1 VNLSIDIMNIAVFKL
16 SSGGLYRPPSNLQSF
31 KNINIAR
38 IYSPMLPKTL
48 ALAVLVASKAVAS
61 LYLVQ
66 DGDTF
71 VDLAA
76 RSDQSPIIYGLHA
89 GMLNAQQRLDSTVR
103 DIRNAGNRPASSVLT
118 NLITGLDGQIDN
130 VLGMISGT
138 LGQLTGGLA
147 EIPFQFILGPTF
159 QSITDGAEVLIGNTL
174 GGAIDLVA
182 APAMHV
188 LSGSLSNLA
197 NTAVRLNM
205 QPQATKFATL
215 AKQANVAAVQGEV
228 QHSGSRQRQRQ
239 QQQQNHRHI
248 QARGAD
254 NSIAMNSAAQSIA
267 SIQNSIERIVKD
279 FDNSAEG
286 DSRPPTQAVSRFI
299 SDLDTQISKGIQTL
313 SSSVSNIGPL
323 PEAASFALTTPLFRS
338 AAGATERLT
347 MSIAGGSLD
356 ESLSGALDSL
366 SEKIQ
371 VLAAT
376 ADEYSNKQFTHSLTL
391 LNRRVQNL
399 ANTARSGNQLAA
411 RSNDGI
417 MGVLNHGVTNAQQR
431 IDSFVNELNS
441 PNARPGSQLFVNL
454 LTGLDGQIDNL
465 LGAISG
471 ALSGLTFGISDIPF
485 NFILGPTFQSIT
497 DGAEVLIGNL
507 AGSVI
512 DDDVLPIIRSLSG
525 NIMNLANV
533 ANEHGMNSQALALA
547 QQSQRLQLAAAPAG
561 NKRPGSK
568 QR

>member
-1 VNLSIDIMNIAVFKL
+1 MEYYID
-16 SSGGLYRPPSNLQSF
+16 PPATSNVLEYQLH
-31 KNINIAR
+31 
-38 IYSPMLPKTL
+38 IYSTMLPQTL
-48 ALAVLVASKAVAS
+48 AVAVLVASKAVAS

-76 RSDQSPIIYGLHA
+76 RSDQSPVIYGLHA

-103 DIRNAGNRPASSVLT
+103 DIRNAGNRPAASVLT
-118 NLITGLDGQIDN
+118 NLITGLDGQIDT

-174 GGAIDLVA
+174 GGAIDLAVV
-182 APAMHV
+182 PAIHV

-205 QPQATKFATL
+205 QPQATRFATL
-215 AKQANVAAVQGEV
+215 AKQANMAAVRGET
-228 QHSGSRQRQRQ
+228 QHRGNRQ
-239 QQQQNHRHI
+239 QQQQHHRHL
-248 QARGAD
+248 QARGLD
-254 NSIAMNSAAQSIA
+254 NSIGINSAAQSVA

-279 FDNSAEG
+279 FDDAAEG
-286 DSRPPTQAVSRFI
+286 DSRPPTQAVSRFV
-299 SDLDTQISKGIQTL
+299 SDLDTQISKGIETL
-313 SSSVSNIGPL
+313 SSSVSNIGPI

-347 MSIAGGSLD
+347 MSLAGGTLD

-371 VLAAT
+371 VLAET
-376 ADEYSNKQFTHSLTL
+376 ADEYSNKQFTHSLNL

-399 ANTARSGNQLAA
+399 ASTARSENQLAA
-411 RSNDGI
+411 RSNEGGI
-417 MGVLNHGVTNAQQR
+417 MGIFSHGVTNAQQR

-454 LTGLDGQIDNL
+454 LTGIDGQIDNL

-471 ALSGLTFGISDIPF
+471 ALSSVTFGISDIPF

-547 QQSQRLQLAAAPAG
+547 QQSKRLQLAAIPAG